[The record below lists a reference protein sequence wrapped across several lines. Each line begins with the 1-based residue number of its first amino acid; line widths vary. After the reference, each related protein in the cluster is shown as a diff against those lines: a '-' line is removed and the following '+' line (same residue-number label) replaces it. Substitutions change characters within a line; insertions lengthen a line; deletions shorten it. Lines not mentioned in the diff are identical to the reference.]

1 MKKFNATILL
11 VQGQKTMYGQIKVTA
26 MSMLDA
32 ADQAKIEIKE
42 IVGNVDV
49 LVVSIEIEPKDAAD
63 QIIEMIK
70 QQDREGR
77 EGVK

>member
-1 MKKFNATILL
+1 
-11 VQGQKTMYGQIKVTA
+11 MYGQIKVTA

-32 ADQAKIEIKE
+32 ADEAKREIKE

-70 QQDREGR
+70 QQDR
-77 EGVK
+77 